1 MNEPYDGGGDR
12 GCQGDGEGDD
22 ALYRELDDAL
32 RRVFPFVDEVA
43 RRAKSAFTWR
53 TVDEDLLTAQLSFD
67 TARAAGPALTRAA
80 TDGGGRVL
88 VFTTDLQSVELEV
101 LTDRLVGQFL
111 PPVAGA
117 VDVESERGVLATV
130 VVDDLGFFVV
140 QPVPDVR
147 FRLHCTTA
155 TTRVVTEWVQL

>member
-1 MNEPYDGGGDR
+1 MSDFP
-12 GCQGDGEGDD
+12 
-22 ALYRELDDAL
+22 ELDDAL
-32 RRVFPFVDEVA
+32 REVFPYLEEVA
-43 RRAKSAFTWR
+43 RRGRSAFTWR

-67 TARAAGPALTRAA
+67 TARAAGPALTRA
-80 TDGGGRVL
+80 TPDGGRVL

-101 LTDRLVGQFL
+101 LSDRLVGQFAPAL
-111 PPVAGA
+111 AGG
-117 VDVESERGVLATV
+117 VDVESERGVLATA

-155 TTRVVTEWVQL
+155 TTRLVTEWVQL